1 MQEDWVESSPNC
13 SFNCVVALTKTKL
26 KPHLDS
32 KVPNVLSYILSSCQT
47 RKMQEDEVFAF
58 SLPQPYL
65 LQHVR
70 VFYGFHCR
78 PLWSVLYFSTN
89 YKLIKNKISFFKIK
103 DNIQLTHLAGKKKN
117 PTFKSLYS
125 IMNSIGVEVFSNDEM
140 YSVYALSWQ
149 VARWRTLHF
158 RQYCSF
164 CTYSLR
170 IYSLDL

>member
-13 SFNCVVALTKTKL
+13 SFNHVFALTKTKL

-32 KVPNVLSYILSSCQT
+32 KVPEVLSYILSSCQT
-47 RKMQEDEVFAF
+47 RNMQEDEVFAF
-58 SLPQPYL
+58 SLSRPYL

-78 PLWSVLYFSTN
+78 PLRSVLYFSTN

-103 DNIQLTHLAGKKKN
+103 DNIQLTHLAGKKN

-125 IMNSIGVEVFSNDEM
+125 SMNSVGVEVFSNDEM